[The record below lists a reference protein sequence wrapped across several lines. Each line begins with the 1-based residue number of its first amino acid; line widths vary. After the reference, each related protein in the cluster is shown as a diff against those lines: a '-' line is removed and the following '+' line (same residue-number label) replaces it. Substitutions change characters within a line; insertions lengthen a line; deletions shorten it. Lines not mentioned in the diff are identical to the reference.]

1 MARNICSQCHR
12 VLCSSGVSGSQPAS
26 HPCYTIYTTNS
37 ELEWPKK
44 SVYISGVPAEGHR
57 DLYTSRQLCRQ
68 RPPTHSWGGQR
79 NLYTFQEC
87 QQRAT
92 GTCIHLG
99 NCAGKDLQHT
109 AGGALEICI
118 HFMSASRGPQK
129 PVYISSA
136 ATPRLSKPNTMGPNQ
151 TLPTQTQHQPNQIL
165 SSKAKEKREK
175 TSPTETAW
183 SSTET
188 KQVMDDLNLREEL
201 VKIIRTHIAKTEDIK
216 MHQVSVLQKD
226 TGNQTQT

>member
-1 MARNICSQCHR
+1 MDNSIAFISDKQDPKTMARNICSQCHR

-92 GTCIHLG
+92 KTCMHLG
-99 NCAGKDLQHT
+99 NYTTHTGKFSLMTKCEQ
-109 AGGALEICI
+109 
-118 HFMSASRGPQK
+118 
-129 PVYISSA
+129 PVKVG
-136 ATPRLSKPNTMGPNQ
+136 L
-151 TLPTQTQHQPNQIL
+151 
-165 SSKAKEKREK
+165 
-175 TSPTETAW
+175 TS
-183 SSTET
+183 
-188 KQVMDDLNLREEL
+188 LL
-201 VKIIRTHIAKTEDIK
+201 HI
-216 MHQVSVLQKD
+216 
-226 TGNQTQT
+226 

>member
-12 VLCSSGVSGSQPAS
+12 VLCSSGVRQPAS
-26 HPCYTIYTTNS
+26 P
-37 ELEWPKK
+37 
-44 SVYISGVPAEGHR
+44 PATQII
-57 DLYTSRQLCRQ
+57 L
-68 RPPTHSWGGQR
+68 SWSGQR

-118 HFMSASRGPQK
+118 HFRGGPETC
-129 PVYISSA
+129 IHLRS
-136 ATPRLSKPNTMGPNQ
+136 ATPGLSKPNTMGPNQ

-175 TSPTETAW
+175 TSQTETAW

-201 VKIIRTHIAKTEDIK
+201 AKIIRTHIAKTEDIK

>member
-92 GTCIHLG
+92 KTCMHLG
-99 NCAGKDLQHT
+99 NYTTHT
-109 AGGALEICI
+109 D
-118 HFMSASRGPQK
+118 P
-129 PVYISSA
+129 
-136 ATPRLSKPNTMGPNQ
+136 TPAKPN
-151 TLPTQTQHQPNQIL
+151 IEFK
-165 SSKAKEKREK
+165 SKGKKRKNKSNRNSMELNRNK
-175 TSPTETAW
+175 TGHLR
-183 SSTET
+183 
-188 KQVMDDLNLREEL
+188 MDDLNLREEL